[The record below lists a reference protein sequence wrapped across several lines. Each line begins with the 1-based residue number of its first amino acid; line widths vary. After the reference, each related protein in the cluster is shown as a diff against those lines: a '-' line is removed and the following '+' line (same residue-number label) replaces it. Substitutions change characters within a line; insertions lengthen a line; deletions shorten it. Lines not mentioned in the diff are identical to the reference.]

1 MGPFPVC
8 GCSCDG
14 SKVIGEEGGR
24 DAEKYHSPS
33 MPGVKTLLT
42 DAGHALMPLGQGF
55 CCREQGL
62 LVPSWDSS
70 LEGQLHSEFSAGLAE
85 VSVETIL
92 QLRLPLLS
100 PFCLPSF
107 PSLPFPGLSPN
118 QLPTNPVLGWASW
131 GHRACS
137 SRQGPETFQA
147 NQKTSQLIRLFNIL
161 IMMQT
166 GISRLLLNSIKLEDK
181 NYTEEHAA
189 STAWTTSQ
197 RAWGGRQSFE
207 EGAGARGT
215 LGGD

>member
-1 MGPFPVC
+1 MLGMLSCPWGKASVAESKAFLSQVGTALWKGSFIQNSLQGWLKFLLRQYCGPGFP
-8 GCSCDG
+8 S
-14 SKVIGEEGGR
+14 
-24 DAEKYHSPS
+24 SP
-33 MPGVKTLLT
+33 L
-42 DAGHALMPLGQGF
+42 F
-55 CCREQGL
+55 
-62 LVPSWDSS
+62 
-70 LEGQLHSEFSAGLAE
+70 
-85 VSVETIL
+85 VS
-92 QLRLPLLS
+92 P
-100 PFCLPSF
+100 

-131 GHRACS
+131 GHPACS
-137 SRQGPETFQA
+137 SRQGSETFQA